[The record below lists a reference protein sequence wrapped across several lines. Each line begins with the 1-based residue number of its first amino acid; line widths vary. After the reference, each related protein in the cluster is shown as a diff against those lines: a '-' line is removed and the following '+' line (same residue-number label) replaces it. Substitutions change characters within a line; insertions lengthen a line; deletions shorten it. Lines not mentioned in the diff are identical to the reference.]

1 MPGKRAKETVRRK
14 RDYVTWMAVFLFF
27 IIVGFEL
34 MVVLWLPTKLRSETI
49 WEREVALEEM
59 IALED
64 LLRAQLS
71 SFKAD
76 DKFQEGEVALAK
88 SCLDIYARYLRE
100 YKDKLNREQIRE
112 IYGDLKKIESIYYSR
127 WKSRLF
133 LIKTEKLDTSKFIV
147 QLQKKAGLEIKPQP
161 PLSGEKDK

>member
-1 MPGKRAKETVRRK
+1 
-14 RDYVTWMAVFLFF
+14 
-27 IIVGFEL
+27 
-34 MVVLWLPTKLRSETI
+34 
-49 WEREVALEEM
+49 
-59 IALED
+59 
-64 LLRAQLS
+64 
-71 SFKAD
+71 
-76 DKFQEGEVALAK
+76 LAK